1 MTEMIVANPLL
12 AQFSASD
19 DISAKLASFVR
30 DREAFS
36 SNTWRQLL
44 SVMRICW
51 RWSEENHRSF
61 LPMAPED
68 LRDYLL
74 HLQCIGRASSTISTH
89 AALISMLHRNAGL
102 VPPNVSPDV
111 FRVVK
116 KINRAAVIAGE
127 RTGQA
132 VPFCRQ
138 DLKKLDT
145 AWQGSPRLQQLRD
158 LAFMHVAYSTLL
170 RLSELS
176 RLRVRDI
183 SRAADGR
190 MILDVAWT
198 KTIVQSGGIVK
209 ALSTQSSQRLTDWI
223 VAAGLTGEPDA
234 MIFCPVHRSNR
245 MTKKIF
251 SPMSTPCLE
260 DIFLRAREAAG
271 VAALSRTN
279 KGRYAGWS
287 GHSARVGAAQDMARK
302 GFSVAQI
309 MQEGTWTRTETVMRY
324 IRMVE
329 AHKGAM
335 IGLMEED
342 E

>member
-1 MTEMIVANPLL
+1 MTEITVANPLL
-12 AQFSASD
+12 QPFSTND
-19 DISAKLASFVR
+19 DISARLAAFVR

-51 RWSEENHRSF
+51 RWAEENRRSF
-61 LPMAPED
+61 LPMTPED

-74 HLQCIGRASSTISTH
+74 YLQSAGRASSTIATH

-138 DLKKLDT
+138 DLKKLDA

-158 LAFMHVAYSTLL
+158 LAFMHIAYSTLL

-190 MILDVAWT
+190 IILDVAWT

-209 ALSTQSSQRLTDWI
+209 ALSRQSSQRLTEWLI
-223 VAAGLTGEPDA
+223 AAGLSSEPDA
-234 MIFCPVHRSNR
+234 MIFCPVHRANCV
-245 MTKKIF
+245 TKPRLA
-251 SPMSTPCLE
+251 PMSTPCLE
-260 DIFLRAREAAG
+260 EIFLRARNAVG
-271 VAALSRTN
+271 VVARSRTN

-335 IGLMEED
+335 IGLMEDD